1 MSTSIKPTKH
11 LASDL
16 ITSGYSPLIEINEKY
31 AGYAEMDHGI
41 ANALIPELKKANDKS
56 QSHQG
61 YKAVVQALFESGFL
75 SVEDRDFNT
84 EQLFNYIYGIKC
96 VNAVP
101 AFKHLHTWLMENN
114 FTDHIGKQAPS
125 TLYTVKEQLRCF
137 NCNSTY
143 PLSHGKEKG
152 CNKCTQTVEQKTWNN
167 SGDNYFSAYKFEH
180 KPSDIDLSVIDISKG
195 ESDSKREP
203 VFDRVIIVENQS
215 PMWAFV
221 LTENVFS
228 GDPDELYIVRLKCN
242 YNDKDRLPELLE
254 LVKNNKLEN
263 NSDWSAYND
272 TTKHGVIAHVEVE
285 NMVCKPVMQP
295 KHIESALFNI
305 YSGFSCLP
313 QT

>member
-1 MSTSIKPTKH
+1 MSTLIKPTKH

-16 ITSGYSPLIEINEKY
+16 ITSGYSTLIATNKKY
-31 AGYAEMDHGI
+31 AGYAEIDHGI
-41 ANALIPELKKANDKS
+41 ANALIPELEKASDQS
-56 QSHQG
+56 QSHKG
-61 YKAVVQALFESGFL
+61 YKVVVQALFESGFL
-75 SVEDRDFNT
+75 SVDERDFNT

-101 AFKHLHTWLMENN
+101 AFMELHTWLMENN
-114 FTDHIGKQAPS
+114 FTDHIGKQVPS
-125 TLYTVKEQLRCF
+125 TLYTVKEKLHCF
-137 NCNSTY
+137 NCNSNY
-143 PLSHGKEKG
+143 PLSQGKEKG
-152 CNKCTQTVEQKTWNN
+152 CDKCTETVEQKTWNN

-195 ESDSKREP
+195 KSDSKREP

-228 GDPDELYIVRLKCN
+228 GDADELYIVRLKCN

-254 LVKNNKLEN
+254 LVKNNKLES

-272 TTKHGVIAHVEVE
+272 TTKHGVIAHVKVE
-285 NMVCKPVMQP
+285 NMVCKPVTQP